1 MKIATGNRINEFW
14 QELKGVLVPK
24 EKVLKTIEEIEAN
37 TNEENIAGATALKAV
52 NNKLMFPDG
61 TAFYLDTKEGER
73 GFNTDPQR
81 GADTFFPFRKKNSLK
96 LLSHWGKSHNAST
109 ATHTYTLSDDLS
121 TLLIEYIVTLGD
133 AASNLPTVTVDG
145 VKKTGFSYRSIAV
158 TSPSACMIY
167 TLTLTDLKKN
177 NTLVMTSPYWGTNSY
192 ELQLWGC

>member
-1 MKIATGNRINEFW
+1 
-14 QELKGVLVPK
+14 
-24 EKVLKTIEEIEAN
+24 
-37 TNEENIAGATALKAV
+37 
-52 NNKLMFPDG
+52 MFPDG

-109 ATHTYTLSDDLS
+109 ATYTYTLSDNLS

-133 AASNLPTVTVDG
+133 AASTLPTVTVDG
-145 VKKTGFSYRSIAV
+145 IKKTGFSYRSIAV
-158 TSPSACMIY
+158 TSPSACVTY
-167 TLTLTDLKKN
+167 TLILTDLKKN